1 MLLFFL
7 LIIAYSGNLLEGIS
21 VILLYQN
28 MIPSKKRRF
37 SLKTTVIDQ
46 ISETEYEK
54 MLIKMT
60 DSTKELNKL
69 IHIESLFLKE
79 LDNYSFHN
87 NHSDMTGVFNIVESN
102 RPKYNSSNF
111 CI

>member
-7 LIIAYSGNLLEGIS
+7 LIIAYSGNLLEVIS

-28 MIPSKKRRF
+28 MIPSKKSHF

-46 ISETEYEK
+46 ILETEYEK

-60 DSTKELNKL
+60 S
-69 IHIESLFLKE
+69 
-79 LDNYSFHN
+79 
-87 NHSDMTGVFNIVESN
+87 
-102 RPKYNSSNF
+102 
-111 CI
+111 

>member
-1 MLLFFL
+1 
-7 LIIAYSGNLLEGIS
+7 
-21 VILLYQN
+21 

-79 LDNYSFHN
+79 LDNYSFRN

-102 RPKYNSSNF
+102 RPKYNTSNF

>member
-7 LIIAYSGNLLEGIS
+7 LIIAYSGNLLEVIS

-54 MLIKMT
+54 MLIKMHA
-60 DSTKELNKL
+60 STKELKERLNRG
-69 IHIESLFLKE
+69 SQFLSIYFRNTK
-79 LDNYSFHN
+79 YIIKAITQIN
-87 NHSDMTGVFNIVESN
+87 N
-102 RPKYNSSNF
+102 
-111 CI
+111 

>member
-7 LIIAYSGNLLEGIS
+7 LIIAYSGNLLEVIS

-37 SLKTTVIDQ
+37 SLKITVIDQ

-60 DSTKELNKL
+60 FSIKELN
-69 IHIESLFLKE
+69 E
-79 LDNYSFHN
+79 LLN
-87 NHSDMTGVFNIVESN
+87 T
-102 RPKYNSSNF
+102 RNSIRDF
-111 CI
+111 C

>member
-1 MLLFFL
+1 M
-7 LIIAYSGNLLEGIS
+7 EGIS

-37 SLKTTVIDQ
+37 SLKITVIDQ

-79 LDNYSFHN
+79 
-87 NHSDMTGVFNIVESN
+87 
-102 RPKYNSSNF
+102 
-111 CI
+111 

>member
-54 MLIKMT
+54 MHIKMT
-60 DSTKELNKL
+60 FSIKELNEL
-69 IHIESLFLKE
+69 LKQ
-79 LDNYSFHN
+79 
-87 NHSDMTGVFNIVESN
+87 
-102 RPKYNSSNF
+102 
-111 CI
+111 

>member
-7 LIIAYSGNLLEGIS
+7 LIIAYSGNLLEVIS

-28 MIPSKKRRF
+28 MIPSKNSHF

-46 ISETEYEK
+46 ILETEYEK

-60 DSTKELNKL
+60 SSTKELNEL
-69 IHIESLFLKE
+69 LNRGSQFLSIYFRNKK
-79 LDNYSFHN
+79 YIIKAITQIN
-87 NHSDMTGVFNIVESN
+87 N
-102 RPKYNSSNF
+102 
-111 CI
+111 

>member
-7 LIIAYSGNLLEGIS
+7 LIIAYSGNLLEVIS

-37 SLKTTVIDQ
+37 SLKITLINQ
-46 ISETEYEK
+46 NFEAEYEK

-60 DSTKELNKL
+60 SSTKELN
-69 IHIESLFLKE
+69 
-79 LDNYSFHN
+79 
-87 NHSDMTGVFNIVESN
+87 
-102 RPKYNSSNF
+102 
-111 CI
+111 

>member
-7 LIIAYSGNLLEGIS
+7 LIIAYSGNLLEVIS

-28 MIPSKKRRF
+28 MIPSKKSHF

-46 ISETEYEK
+46 ILETEYEK

-60 DSTKELNKL
+60 SSTKELNEL
-69 IHIESLFLKE
+69 LNRGRQFLSIYFRNKK
-79 LDNYSFHN
+79 YIIKAITQIN
-87 NHSDMTGVFNIVESN
+87 N
-102 RPKYNSSNF
+102 
-111 CI
+111 